1 MEKNRNVRIIA
12 MIGILSVFIIYLIYH
27 YATKDTSFNKY
38 KVDKSKNIVYSIY
51 GNGDTSVPEINIKGA
66 GVEAINTAI
75 VDKANDFLNGRN
87 TISYDFHING
97 KILSIAIKYV
107 DYYDEVVKYPVITF
121 DVYNINFYESKI
133 LSSND
138 MLSIY
143 GVNEADVKEIVEGKF
158 VDFYNDELEKGYF
171 HDECDYACF
180 LYQRGITDD
189 NYMEDIYYYVKD
201 GNLYVLKPFKVYSPF
216 GEDKYYKDEDYY
228 IQITDYK

>member
-1 MEKNRNVRIIA
+1 MCFVPLAVGFPAGIADGHKNSPFKEWYCYQCTNCTA
-12 MIGILSVFIIYLIYH
+12 NSVFCQAVSNARSAESRRRRRQTNAFPIAIWL
-27 YATKDTSFNKY
+27 
-38 KVDKSKNIVYSIY
+38 
-51 GNGDTSVPEINIKGA
+51 NIKGA

-201 GNLYVLKPFKVYSPF
+201 GNLYVLKPFKVYSP
-216 GEDKYYKDEDYY
+216 
-228 IQITDYK
+228 